1 LLQKISILTKYFFST
16 FIYQKILRILS
27 RTTVSNID
35 NISYIRM
42 IGTEDW
48 NIGAENSVLHHR
60 DKLYV

>member
-1 LLQKISILTKYFFST
+1 
-16 FIYQKILRILS
+16 
-27 RTTVSNID
+27 
-35 NISYIRM
+35 M